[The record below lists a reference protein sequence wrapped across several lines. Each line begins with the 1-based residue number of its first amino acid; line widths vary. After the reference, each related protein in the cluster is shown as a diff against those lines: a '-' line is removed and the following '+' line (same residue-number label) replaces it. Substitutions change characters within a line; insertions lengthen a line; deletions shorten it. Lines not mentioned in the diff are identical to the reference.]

1 MLIDVES
8 DLLSL
13 DDVESDSLSL
23 VEPLND
29 VDVLMESD
37 LLVLIE
43 SLVATLM
50 YLMNQTYYHLWN
62 HLMMLTN
69 L

>member
-29 VDVLMESD
+29 VDVPFGIRFTCTD
-37 LLVLIE
+37 
-43 SLVATLM
+43 
-50 YLMNQTYYHLWN
+50 
-62 HLMMLTN
+62 
-69 L
+69 

>member
-37 LLVLIE
+37 F
-43 SLVATLM
+43 TL
-50 YLMNQTYYHLWN
+50 Y
-62 HLMMLTN
+62 
-69 L
+69 

>member
-13 DDVESDSLSL
+13 DDVELDSLSL

-43 SLVATLM
+43 SLVDIDVLNESDSTITCGI
-50 YLMNQTYYHLWN
+50 TY
-62 HLMMLTN
+62 
-69 L
+69 

>member
-29 VDVLMESD
+29 GG
-37 LLVLIE
+37 
-43 SLVATLM
+43 
-50 YLMNQTYYHLWN
+50 
-62 HLMMLTN
+62 TN
-69 L
+69 GIRFTCTD

>member
-43 SLVATLM
+43 SLV
-50 YLMNQTYYHLWN
+50 
-62 HLMMLTN
+62 
-69 L
+69 

>member
-29 VDVLMESD
+29 VDVLNGIRFTCTD
-37 LLVLIE
+37 
-43 SLVATLM
+43 
-50 YLMNQTYYHLWN
+50 
-62 HLMMLTN
+62 
-69 L
+69 

>member
-29 VDVLMESD
+29 VDVLME
-37 LLVLIE
+37 
-43 SLVATLM
+43 
-50 YLMNQTYYHLWN
+50 
-62 HLMMLTN
+62 
-69 L
+69 